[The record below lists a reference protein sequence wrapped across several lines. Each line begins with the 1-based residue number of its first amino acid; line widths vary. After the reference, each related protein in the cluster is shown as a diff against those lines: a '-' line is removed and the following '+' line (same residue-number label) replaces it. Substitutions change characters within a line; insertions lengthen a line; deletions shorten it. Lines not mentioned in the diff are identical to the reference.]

1 MVIRTFIGMLVGLVA
16 AAANTALACEKLV
29 DIPAPRIE
37 ELMDVMKDAKSS
49 ELKQLLAF
57 EELACSNRPAV
68 RKFAVDAGLASKSKS
83 LRSQSLAARLMQRD
97 QIRLDLLEE
106 VKGDTTMENWVRS
119 NGRSLAYKLYAKDA
133 AQNCIS
139 ISASYK
145 CPGTDMIVIDGLN
158 VRIIDPRHYLTGT
171 FALQP
176 DNSLRGTILITRA
189 SRPVAAKIELE
200 K

>member
-1 MVIRTFIGMLVGLVA
+1 MVIRTFMVMLVGLVA
-16 AAANTALACEKLV
+16 AAAHTALACDKLV

-68 RKFAVDAGLASKSKS
+68 RKFAVDTGLASKNKS

-97 QIRLDLLEE
+97 QIRLDVLEE
-106 VKGDTTMENWVRS
+106 LKGDRTMEQWFRS
-119 NGRSLAYKLYAKDA
+119 NGQSLAYKLYAKEA
-133 AQNCIS
+133 AHNCIS
-139 ISASYK
+139 ITAGYK
-145 CPGTDMIVIDGLN
+145 CPGPDMIVIDGLN
-158 VRIIDPRHYLTGT
+158 VRIIDPHHYLTGT